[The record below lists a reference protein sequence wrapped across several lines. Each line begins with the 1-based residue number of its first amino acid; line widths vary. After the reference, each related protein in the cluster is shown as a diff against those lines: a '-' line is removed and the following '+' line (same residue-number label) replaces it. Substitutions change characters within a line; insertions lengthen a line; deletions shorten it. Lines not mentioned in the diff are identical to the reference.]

1 LTIATRINSTARRFL
16 AIFAVAALTACSS
29 PEPVAAPS
37 SDFTVPYSAGHLS
50 PPPIDLTTIV
60 RFGNINAPTST
71 TVVVNKHRPLSEQ
84 AYVPADLV
92 LPAGI
97 PNAAGAPLRVNA
109 AHALE
114 AMAADARR
122 SGISIVMASGYRSFD
137 TQIATY
143 TGYVRSFGQAA
154 ADTTSARPG
163 FSEHQTGLAAD
174 LSAVDS
180 GCTIADCFETTA
192 PGQWLAANAWR
203 FGYILRYPKGAQAIT
218 GYNFEP
224 WHFRYIGIVIAGQM
238 HERDIGTLEE
248 YFGLEAAPDYLP

>member
-1 LTIATRINSTARRFL
+1 LLTLAAFALSGCSTQPSAPAETPATTPAPTTSPSARVEGF
-16 AIFAVAALTACSS
+16 
-29 PEPVAAPS
+29 
-37 SDFTVPYSAGHLS
+37 FT
-50 PPPIDLTTIV
+50 PPPIDLSGVIAYGDITAA
-60 RFGNINAPTST
+60 RSM

-84 AYVPADLV
+84 AYVPAKLV

-97 PNAAGAPLRVNA
+97 PNAAGTPLQADA
-109 AHALE
+109 AQALE
-114 AMAADARR
+114 AMAADAQK
-122 SGISIVMASGYRSFD
+122 SGISIVMASGYRSYE

-143 TGYVRSFGQAA
+143 NSYVRGYGQAA

-174 LSAVDS
+174 LSAVGS

-192 PGQWLAANAWR
+192 PGQWLAANSWR

-224 WHFRYIGIVIAGQM
+224 WHFRYVGMVVASQM
-238 HERDIGTLEE
+238 HEKGIGTLEE

>member
-1 LTIATRINSTARRFL
+1 VASRAFALAVFTAL
-16 AIFAVAALTACSS
+16 ALTGCSS
-29 PEPVAAPS
+29 QVSAAPTPAATEPAGPHVDDSFTPPAIQLSGVVAYGDISAAS
-37 SDFTVPYSAGHLS
+37 SM
-50 PPPIDLTTIV
+50 
-60 RFGNINAPTST
+60 

-84 AYVPADLV
+84 AYVPANLV

-97 PNAAGAPLRVNA
+97 PNAAGTPLRADA
-109 AHALE
+109 AQALE
-114 AMAADARR
+114 AMAADAQK
-122 SGISIVMASGYRSFD
+122 SGITIVMASGYRSFE

-143 TGYVRSFGQAA
+143 NSYVTGYGQAA

-174 LSAVDS
+174 LSAVGS

-192 PGQWLAANAWR
+192 PGQWLAANSWR

-224 WHFRYIGIVIAGQM
+224 WHFRYVGLVAAFQM
-238 HERDIGTLEE
+238 HDKGINTLEE
-248 YFGLEAAPDYLP
+248 YFGLEAAPDYVR